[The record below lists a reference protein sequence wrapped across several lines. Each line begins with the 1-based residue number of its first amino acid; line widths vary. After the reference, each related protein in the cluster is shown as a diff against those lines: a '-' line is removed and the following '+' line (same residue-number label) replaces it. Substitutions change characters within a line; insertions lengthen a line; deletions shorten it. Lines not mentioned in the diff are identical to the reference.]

1 MLIRSV
7 MVNAL
12 AKIKSLC
19 PRSAAAL
26 VIQRVVQGQSL
37 NTAFIDISERL
48 EAAQR
53 ALFQQLVYGV
63 IRWFYSLEAISQHLL
78 SKPLKAKD
86 TDILALILIG
96 IYQLRALR
104 IPDHAALSETVN
116 AARLLNKPW
125 ASGLINACL
134 RQYQRQQDALENRWR
149 IHLSVI
155 SLIQPG

>member
-1 MLIRSV
+1 M
-7 MVNAL
+7 
-12 AKIKSLC
+12 
-19 PRSAAAL
+19 
-26 VIQRVVQGQSL
+26 QGQSL

-134 RQYQRQQDALENRWR
+134 RQYQRQQDALEKSLENTPVSHFAHPAWMLMLFKQTGRNTGNRFWLQITSNHR
-149 IHLSVI
+149 
-155 SLIQPG
+155 